1 MGFLENLFPQR
12 AIDGMVAAAG
22 YGDIDVVKGFINDG
36 VDINGLADGFGN
48 RSYDHSL
55 TALMSAAGTGEL
67 EVVKYLIDKGAD
79 VNICPDIFTAID
91 LAIMSLYTWEIGKI
105 VENKSGK
112 ENRIK
117 NFKKIIEYLTNHGT
131 NKNPDIDLIKT
142 QMYR

>member
-79 VNICPDIFTAID
+79 
-91 LAIMSLYTWEIGKI
+91 
-105 VENKSGK
+105 
-112 ENRIK
+112 
-117 NFKKIIEYLTNHGT
+117 
-131 NKNPDIDLIKT
+131 
-142 QMYR
+142 